1 MLWKKEKVGEIGRAW
16 VKRAVVLNCVNT
28 GGIVKNRHLSKDLRK
43 MKELALLMSGL
54 KCQRHRQLPGQMP
67 WKVGACLASLRI
79 NEKNNIA
86 GSEWEGG
93 GMVGGEVREAVE
105 WVRHIILGSSKTGFY
120 SERKWELLKDLQ
132 QKWYVIWLTYKRIIL
147 ASVTIHHKGRW
158 GEQGDK
164 LGGYCSEFR
173 QLMLVAQIGV
183 VAMKLGKVVRVW
195 VYFEH
200 GPRRICWWIRCGT
213 WEKERGQR

>member
-164 LGGYCSEFR
+164 LGGYCSE
-173 QLMLVAQIGV
+173 LGNWCWWL
-183 VAMKLGKVVRVW
+183 KLGW
-195 VYFEH
+195 
-200 GPRRICWWIRCGT
+200 
-213 WEKERGQR
+213 